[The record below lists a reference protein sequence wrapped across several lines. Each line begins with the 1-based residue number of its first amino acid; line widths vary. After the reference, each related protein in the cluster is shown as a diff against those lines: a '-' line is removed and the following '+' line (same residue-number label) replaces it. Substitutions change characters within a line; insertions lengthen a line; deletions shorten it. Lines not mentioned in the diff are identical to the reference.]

1 MLTII
6 YDEKVLFGKT
16 AHSRKAGRYI
26 TLKHIYKHIKKY
38 LPLVA
43 LSIVFLAMQAVC
55 NLMMPNLMSDI
66 VNVGIQDF
74 AMQIATADN
83 AAAELLKNQ
92 QMHYI
97 LTVGLKMLV
106 VALLTVA
113 VDLGIH
119 LVNSFSGT
127 GMSRDLR
134 RAVFSKIESFSSQEY
149 SEFSTA
155 SLITRTTNDVQQI
168 QMLFTMGLRMI
179 FYAPIMGVGAVFMAV
194 EKAPSMAWIN
204 VLTVVAVTV
213 LMTINFLLMSSK
225 FKVLQSIVD
234 RLNLTARESL
244 TGILVVRAFSK
255 QKHEE
260 EKFDDV
266 NREYAATNLFINRV
280 MSVIMPTLTLLQN
293 LIPVLIIVVCAD
305 KIAQSTMQ
313 VGDMMAFIQYSAT
326 IMQSFMMISMM
337 FVMLPRAK
345 VSITRIAE
353 VLSRKNAIVETENPV
368 NADFDRCTLEFDNVS
383 FKYPDGEEYA
393 LENVSFISNPGE
405 VTAIIGSTGC
415 GKSSL
420 IQLIPRLYEATEGEV
435 KINGINIKNFRLADL
450 RELIGYVPQK
460 SQLFSGTIKSNLF
473 VGDENATQQNIE
485 DATKIAQAYDF
496 IMEKDERFD
505 EPISQGGTNLS
516 GGQRQ
521 RMAIARALVK
531 NAPIYIFD
539 DSFSA
544 LDFKTDANLRKALRE
559 NLSEANIIIVGQRV
573 ASIMDADRILVMD
586 EGRIVGQGTHSQ
598 LLESCTEYREIAY
611 SQLSKEEM

>member
-1 MLTII
+1 M
-6 YDEKVLFGKT
+6 
-16 AHSRKAGRYI
+16 
-26 TLKHIYKHIKKY
+26 KHIYTHIKKY

-43 LSIVFLAMQAVC
+43 LSIVFLAMQAIC

-66 VNVGIQDF
+66 VNVGIQDY
-74 AMQIATADN
+74 AMQIASADSTQ
-83 AAAELLKNQ
+83 AELLKNQ
-92 QMHYI
+92 QMQYI
-97 LTVGLKMLV
+97 LTVGLRMLF
-106 VALLTVA
+106 VAILTVA

-179 FYAPIMGVGAVFMAV
+179 FYAPIMGIGAVFMAV

-204 VLTVVAVTV
+204 ILTVVAVTV

-255 QKHEE
+255 QQHEE
-260 EKFDDV
+260 EKFDSV
-266 NREYAATNLFINRV
+266 NREYADTNLFINRV

-337 FVMLPRAK
+337 FIMLPRAK
-345 VSITRIAE
+345 VSINRVAE
-353 VLSRKNAIVETENPV
+353 VLSRENSIVETENPV
-368 NADFDRCTLEFDNVS
+368 EAGFDKCTVEFDNVS
-383 FKYPDGEEYA
+383 FRYPDGDEYA
-393 LENVSFISNPGE
+393 LENVSFKSNPGE
-405 VTAIIGSTGC
+405 ITAIIGSTGC

-420 IQLIPRLYEATEGEV
+420 IQLIPRLYEVTDGSV
-435 KINGINIKNFRLADL
+435 KINGTDVRDFRLTDL
-450 RELIGYVPQK
+450 RDLIGYVPQK
-460 SQLFSGTIKSNLF
+460 SQLFSGTIRSNLF
-473 VGDENATQQNIE
+473 VGRE
-485 DATKIAQAYDF
+485 DATQKDIEEAAKIAQAYDF
-496 IMEKDERFD
+496 IMEKDEQFS
-505 EPISQGGTNLS
+505 EPVSQGGTNLS

-531 NAPIYIFD
+531 NAPICIFD

-586 EGRIVGQGTHSQ
+586 EGRVVGQGTHAE
-598 LLESCTEYREIAY
+598 LLESCTAYQEIAY

>member
-1 MLTII
+1 M
-6 YDEKVLFGKT
+6 
-16 AHSRKAGRYI
+16 
-26 TLKHIYKHIKKY
+26 KHIYRHIKKY
-38 LPLVA
+38 LPYVA
-43 LSIVFLAMQAVC
+43 LSIVFLAMQAIC

-66 VNVGIQDF
+66 VNVGIQDY
-74 AMQIATADN
+74 AMQIASADGVQ
-83 AAAELLKNQ
+83 AEALKDQ
-92 QMHYI
+92 QMKYI
-97 LTVGLKMLV
+97 LTVGVKMLL

-127 GMSRDLR
+127 GISRDLR

-149 SEFSTA
+149 SDFSTA
-155 SLITRTTNDVQQI
+155 SLITRTTNDVQQV

-179 FYAPIMGVGAVFMAV
+179 FYAPIMGIGAVLMAV

-204 VLTVVAVTV
+204 VLTVVCVTV
-213 LMTINFLLMSSK
+213 LMTINFLFMSSK

-255 QKHEE
+255 QKYEE
-260 EKFDDV
+260 DKFDSV
-266 NREYAATNLFINRV
+266 NREYADTNLFINRV

-326 IMQSFMMISMM
+326 IMASFMMISMI
-337 FVMLPRAK
+337 FIMLPRAK
-345 VSITRIAE
+345 VSITRISE
-353 VLSRKNAIVETENPV
+353 VLSKENTIVETENPV
-368 NADFDRCTLEFDNVS
+368 EANFEECTVEFDDVS
-383 FKYPDGEEYA
+383 FRYPDGDEYA
-393 LENVSFISNPGE
+393 VENVSFVSRPGE

-420 IQLIPRLYEATEGEV
+420 IQLIPRLYEVTDGAV
-435 KINGINIKNFRLADL
+435 KINGVNIRDFRLTDL
-450 RELIGYVPQK
+450 RELIAYVPQK
-460 SQLFSGTIKSNLF
+460 SQLFSGTIRSNLEA
-473 VGDENATQQNIE
+473 GREGATQQDIE
-485 DATKIAQAYDF
+485 KAAKIAQAYDF
-496 IMEKDERFD
+496 IMEKDDKFD
-505 EPISQGGTNLS
+505 DPVSQGGTNLS

-521 RMAIARALVK
+521 RIAIARALVK
-531 NAPIYIFD
+531 NAPVCIFD

-559 NLSEANIIIVGQRV
+559 NLSAANIIIVGQRV

-586 EGRIVGQGTHSQ
+586 EGKVVGQGTHKE
-598 LLESCTEYREIAY
+598 LIETCKEYQEIAY

>member
-1 MLTII
+1 M
-6 YDEKVLFGKT
+6 
-16 AHSRKAGRYI
+16 
-26 TLKHIYKHIKKY
+26 
-38 LPLVA
+38 A
-43 LSIVFLAMQAVC
+43 LSIVFLAMQAIC

-66 VNVGIQDF
+66 VNVGIQDY
-74 AMQIATADN
+74 AMQIASADGVQ
-83 AAAELLKNQ
+83 AEALKDQ
-92 QMHYI
+92 QMKYI
-97 LTVGLKMLV
+97 LTVGVKMLL

-127 GMSRDLR
+127 GISRDLR

-149 SEFSTA
+149 SDFSTA
-155 SLITRTTNDVQQI
+155 SLITRTTNDVQQV

-179 FYAPIMGVGAVFMAV
+179 FYAPIMGIGAVLMAV

-204 VLTVVAVTV
+204 VLTVVCVTV
-213 LMTINFLLMSSK
+213 LMTINFLFMSSK

-255 QKHEE
+255 QKYEE
-260 EKFDDV
+260 DKFDNV
-266 NREYAATNLFINRV
+266 NREYADTNLFINRV

-326 IMQSFMMISMM
+326 IMASFMMISMI
-337 FVMLPRAK
+337 FIMLPRAK
-345 VSITRIAE
+345 VSITRISE
-353 VLSRKNAIVETENPV
+353 VLSKENTIVETENPV
-368 NADFDRCTLEFDNVS
+368 NADFEKCTVEFDDVS
-383 FKYPDGEEYA
+383 FRYPDGDEYA
-393 LENVSFISNPGE
+393 VENVSFVSRPGE

-420 IQLIPRLYEATEGEV
+420 IQLIPRLYEVTDGAV
-435 KINGINIKNFRLADL
+435 KINGVNIRDFRLTDL
-450 RELIGYVPQK
+450 RELIAYVPQK
-460 SQLFSGTIKSNLF
+460 SQLFSGTIRSNLEA
-473 VGDENATQQNIE
+473 GREGATQQDIE
-485 DATKIAQAYDF
+485 KAAKIAQAYDF
-496 IMEKDERFD
+496 IMDKDDKFD
-505 EPISQGGTNLS
+505 DPVSQGGTNLS

-521 RMAIARALVK
+521 RIAIARALVK
-531 NAPIYIFD
+531 NAPICIFD

-559 NLSEANIIIVGQRV
+559 NLSAANIIIVGQRV

-586 EGRIVGQGTHSQ
+586 EGKVVGQGTHKE
-598 LLESCTEYREIAY
+598 LIETCKEYQEIAY

>member
-1 MLTII
+1 M
-6 YDEKVLFGKT
+6 
-16 AHSRKAGRYI
+16 
-26 TLKHIYKHIKKY
+26 
-38 LPLVA
+38 A
-43 LSIVFLAMQAVC
+43 LSIVFLAMQAIC

-66 VNVGIQDF
+66 VNVGIQDY
-74 AMQIATADN
+74 AMQIASADGVQ
-83 AAAELLKNQ
+83 AEALKDQ
-92 QMHYI
+92 QMKYI
-97 LTVGLKMLV
+97 LTVGVKMLL

-127 GMSRDLR
+127 GISRDLR

-149 SEFSTA
+149 SDFSTA
-155 SLITRTTNDVQQI
+155 SLITRTTNDVQQV

-179 FYAPIMGVGAVFMAV
+179 FYAPIMGIGAVLMAV

-204 VLTVVAVTV
+204 VLTVVCVTV
-213 LMTINFLLMSSK
+213 LMTINFLFMSSK
-225 FKVLQSIVD
+225 FKVLQGIVD

-255 QKHEE
+255 QKYEE
-260 EKFDDV
+260 DKFDSV
-266 NREYAATNLFINRV
+266 NREYADTNLFINRV

-326 IMQSFMMISMM
+326 IMASFMMISMI
-337 FVMLPRAK
+337 FIMLPRAK
-345 VSITRIAE
+345 VSITRISE
-353 VLSRKNAIVETENPV
+353 VLSKENTIVETENPV
-368 NADFDRCTLEFDNVS
+368 EANFEECTVEFDDVS
-383 FKYPDGEEYA
+383 FRYPDGDEYA
-393 LENVSFISNPGE
+393 VENVSFVSRPGE

-420 IQLIPRLYEATEGEV
+420 IQLIPRLYEVTDGAV
-435 KINGINIKNFRLADL
+435 KINGVNIRDFRLTDL
-450 RELIGYVPQK
+450 RELIAYVPQK
-460 SQLFSGTIKSNLF
+460 SQLFSGTIRSNLEA
-473 VGDENATQQNIE
+473 GREGATQQDIE
-485 DATKIAQAYDF
+485 KAAKIAQAYDF
-496 IMEKDERFD
+496 IMEKDDKFD
-505 EPISQGGTNLS
+505 DPVSQGGTNLS

-521 RMAIARALVK
+521 RIAIARALVK
-531 NAPIYIFD
+531 NAPVCIFD

-559 NLSEANIIIVGQRV
+559 NLSDANIIIVGQRV

-586 EGRIVGQGTHSQ
+586 EGKVVGQGTHKE
-598 LLESCTEYREIAY
+598 LIETCKEYQEIAY

>member
-1 MLTII
+1 MRSILII
-6 YDEKVLFGKT
+6 WCCKKR
-16 AHSRKAGRYI
+16 HRRKAGRYN
-26 TLKHIYKHIKKY
+26 TVKHIYTHIKKY

-43 LSIVFLAMQAVC
+43 LSIVFLAMQAIC

-66 VNVGIQDF
+66 VNTGIQDY
-74 AMQIATADN
+74 AMQIANADG
-83 AAAELLKNQ
+83 AAAEALKSQ
-92 QMHYI
+92 QMQYI
-97 LTVGLKMLV
+97 LTVGFRMLL
-106 VALLTVA
+106 VAVATVA

-134 RAVFSKIESFSSQEY
+134 RAVFSKVESFSSHEF

-179 FYAPIMGVGAVFMAV
+179 FYAPIMGVGAVFMAI

-225 FKVLQSIVD
+225 FKVLQTIVD

-255 QKHEE
+255 QQHEE
-260 EKFDDV
+260 EKFDSV
-266 NREYAATNLFINRV
+266 NREYADTNLFINRV

-337 FVMLPRAK
+337 FIMIPRAR
-345 VSITRIAE
+345 VSIARISE
-353 VLSRKNAIVETENPV
+353 VLSKENSIVETEKPV
-368 NADFDRCTLEFDNVS
+368 EAKFEKCTLEFDNVS
-383 FKYPDGEEYA
+383 FKYPDGDEYA
-393 LENVSFISNPGE
+393 LENVSFTSNPGE

-420 IQLIPRLYEATEGEV
+420 IQLIPRLYEATDGAV
-435 KINGINIKNFRLADL
+435 KINGIDVRNFRLTDL
-450 RELIGYVPQK
+450 RELISYVPQK

-473 VGDENATQQNIE
+473 VGDENATQQDIE
-485 DATKIAQAYDF
+485 NAAKIAQAYDF
-496 IMEKDERFD
+496 IMEKEEQFD
-505 EPISQGGTNLS
+505 DPISQGGTNLS

-531 NAPIYIFD
+531 NAPICIFD

-573 ASIMDADRILVMD
+573 ASIMEADRILVMD
-586 EGRIVGQGTHSQ
+586 DGRVVGQGTHQ
-598 LLESCTEYREIAY
+598 ELLESCTAYQEIAY

>member
-1 MLTII
+1 M
-6 YDEKVLFGKT
+6 
-16 AHSRKAGRYI
+16 
-26 TLKHIYKHIKKY
+26 KHIYRHIKKY
-38 LPLVA
+38 LPYVA
-43 LSIVFLAMQAVC
+43 LSIVFLAMQAIC

-66 VNVGIQDF
+66 VNVGIQDY
-74 AMQIATADN
+74 AMQIASADGVQ
-83 AAAELLKNQ
+83 AEALKDQ
-92 QMHYI
+92 QMKYI
-97 LTVGLKMLV
+97 LTVGVKMLL

-127 GMSRDLR
+127 GISRDLR

-155 SLITRTTNDVQQI
+155 SLIKRTTNDVQQV

-179 FYAPIMGVGAVFMAV
+179 FYAPIMGVGAVLMAV

-204 VLTVVAVTV
+204 VLTVVCVTV
-213 LMTINFLLMSSK
+213 LMTINFLFMSSK

-255 QKHEE
+255 QKYEE
-260 EKFDDV
+260 DKFDSV
-266 NREYAATNLFINRV
+266 NREYADTNLFINRV

-326 IMQSFMMISMM
+326 IMASFMMISMI
-337 FVMLPRAK
+337 FIMLPRAK
-345 VSITRIAE
+345 VSITRISE
-353 VLSRKNAIVETENPV
+353 VLSKENTIVETENPV
-368 NADFDRCTLEFDNVS
+368 EANFEECTVEFDDVS
-383 FKYPDGEEYA
+383 FRYPDGDEYA
-393 LENVSFISNPGE
+393 VENVSFVSRPGE

-420 IQLIPRLYEATEGEV
+420 IQLIPRLYEVTDGAV
-435 KINGINIKNFRLADL
+435 KINGVNIRDFRLTDL
-450 RELIGYVPQK
+450 RELIAYVPQK
-460 SQLFSGTIKSNLF
+460 SQLFSGTIRSNLEA
-473 VGDENATQQNIE
+473 GREGATQQDIE
-485 DATKIAQAYDF
+485 KAAKIAQAYDF
-496 IMEKDERFD
+496 IMEKDDKFD
-505 EPISQGGTNLS
+505 DPVSQGGTNLS

-521 RMAIARALVK
+521 RIAIARALVK
-531 NAPIYIFD
+531 NAPVCIFD

-559 NLSEANIIIVGQRV
+559 NLSDANIIIVGQRV

-586 EGRIVGQGTHSQ
+586 EGKVVGQGTHKE
-598 LLESCTEYREIAY
+598 LIETCKEYQEIAY

>member
-1 MLTII
+1 M
-6 YDEKVLFGKT
+6 
-16 AHSRKAGRYI
+16 
-26 TLKHIYKHIKKY
+26 KHIYTHIKKY

-43 LSIVFLAMQAVC
+43 LSIVFLAMQAIC

-66 VNVGIQDF
+66 VNTGIQDY
-74 AMQIATADN
+74 AMQIANADG
-83 AAAELLKNQ
+83 AAAEALKSQ
-92 QMHYI
+92 QMQYI
-97 LTVGLKMLV
+97 FTVGFKMLL
-106 VALLTVA
+106 VAVATVA

-134 RAVFSKIESFSSQEY
+134 RAVFSKVESFSSQEF

-155 SLITRTTNDVQQI
+155 SLITRTTNDVQQV

-179 FYAPIMGVGAVFMAV
+179 FYAPIMGVGAVFMAI

-225 FKVLQSIVD
+225 FKVLQTIVD

-255 QKHEE
+255 QQHEE
-260 EKFDDV
+260 EKFDSV
-266 NREYAATNLFINRV
+266 NREYADTNLFINRV

-337 FVMLPRAK
+337 FIMIPRAR
-345 VSITRIAE
+345 VSIARISE
-353 VLSRKNAIVETENPV
+353 VLSKENSIVETEKPV
-368 NADFDRCTLEFDNVS
+368 EAKFEKCTLEFDNVS
-383 FKYPDGEEYA
+383 FKYPDGDEYA

-420 IQLIPRLYEATEGEV
+420 IQLIPRLYEATEGAV
-435 KINGINIKNFRLADL
+435 KINGIDVRNFRLTDL
-450 RELIGYVPQK
+450 RELISYVPQK

-473 VGDENATQQNIE
+473 VGDENATQQDIE
-485 DATKIAQAYDF
+485 NAAKIAQAYDF
-496 IMEKDERFD
+496 IMDKEEQFD
-505 EPISQGGTNLS
+505 DPISQGGTNLS

-531 NAPIYIFD
+531 NAPICIFD

-586 EGRIVGQGTHSQ
+586 DGRVVSQGTHAE
-598 LLESCTEYREIAY
+598 LLESCTAYQEIAY

>member
-1 MLTII
+1 M
-6 YDEKVLFGKT
+6 
-16 AHSRKAGRYI
+16 
-26 TLKHIYKHIKKY
+26 
-38 LPLVA
+38 A
-43 LSIVFLAMQAVC
+43 LSIVFLAMQAIC

-66 VNVGIQDF
+66 VNVGIQDY
-74 AMQIATADN
+74 AMQIASADGVQ
-83 AAAELLKNQ
+83 AEALKDQ
-92 QMHYI
+92 QMKYI
-97 LTVGLKMLV
+97 LTVGVKMLL

-127 GMSRDLR
+127 GISRDLR

-149 SEFSTA
+149 SDFSTA
-155 SLITRTTNDVQQI
+155 SLITRTTNDVQQV

-179 FYAPIMGVGAVFMAV
+179 FYAPIMGIGAVLMAV

-204 VLTVVAVTV
+204 VLTVVCVTV
-213 LMTINFLLMSSK
+213 LMTINFLFMSSK
-225 FKVLQSIVD
+225 FKVLQEIVD

-255 QKHEE
+255 QKYEE
-260 EKFDDV
+260 DKFDSV
-266 NREYAATNLFINRV
+266 NREYADTNLFINRV

-326 IMQSFMMISMM
+326 IMASFMMISMI
-337 FVMLPRAK
+337 FIMLPRAK
-345 VSITRIAE
+345 VSITRISE
-353 VLSRKNAIVETENPV
+353 VLSKENTIVETENPV
-368 NADFDRCTLEFDNVS
+368 EANFEECTVEFDDVS
-383 FKYPDGEEYA
+383 FRYPDGDEYA
-393 LENVSFISNPGE
+393 VENVSFVSRPGE

-420 IQLIPRLYEATEGEV
+420 IQLIPRLYEVTDGAV
-435 KINGINIKNFRLADL
+435 KINGVNIRDFRLTDL
-450 RELIGYVPQK
+450 RELIAYVPQK
-460 SQLFSGTIKSNLF
+460 SQLFSGTIRSNLEA
-473 VGDENATQQNIE
+473 GREGATQQDIE
-485 DATKIAQAYDF
+485 KAAKIAQAYDF
-496 IMEKDERFD
+496 IMEKDDKFD
-505 EPISQGGTNLS
+505 DPVSQGGTNLS

-521 RMAIARALVK
+521 RIAIARALVK
-531 NAPIYIFD
+531 NAPVCIFD

-559 NLSEANIIIVGQRV
+559 NLSDANIIIVGQRV

-586 EGRIVGQGTHSQ
+586 EGKVVGQGTHKE
-598 LLESCTEYREIAY
+598 LIETCKEYQEIAY

>member
-1 MLTII
+1 M
-6 YDEKVLFGKT
+6 
-16 AHSRKAGRYI
+16 
-26 TLKHIYKHIKKY
+26 KHIYRHIKKY
-38 LPLVA
+38 LPYVA
-43 LSIVFLAMQAVC
+43 LSIVFLAMQAIC

-66 VNVGIQDF
+66 VNVGIQDY
-74 AMQIATADN
+74 AMQIASADGVQ
-83 AAAELLKNQ
+83 AEALKDQ
-92 QMHYI
+92 QMKYI
-97 LTVGLKMLV
+97 LTVGVKMLL

-127 GMSRDLR
+127 GISRDLR

-149 SEFSTA
+149 SDFSTA
-155 SLITRTTNDVQQI
+155 SLITRTTNDVQQV

-179 FYAPIMGVGAVFMAV
+179 FYAPIMGIGAVLMAV

-204 VLTVVAVTV
+204 VLTVVCVTV
-213 LMTINFLLMSSK
+213 LMTINFLFMSSK
-225 FKVLQSIVD
+225 FKVLQGIVD

-255 QKHEE
+255 QKYEE
-260 EKFDDV
+260 DKFDSV
-266 NREYAATNLFINRV
+266 NREYADTNLFINRV

-326 IMQSFMMISMM
+326 IMASFMMISMI
-337 FVMLPRAK
+337 FIMLPRAK
-345 VSITRIAE
+345 VSITRISE
-353 VLSRKNAIVETENPV
+353 VLSKENTIVETENPV
-368 NADFDRCTLEFDNVS
+368 EANFEECTVEFDDVS
-383 FKYPDGEEYA
+383 FRYPDGDEYA
-393 LENVSFISNPGE
+393 VENVSFVSRPGE

-420 IQLIPRLYEATEGEV
+420 IQLIPRLYEVTDGAV
-435 KINGINIKNFRLADL
+435 KINGVNIRDFRLTDL
-450 RELIGYVPQK
+450 RELIAYVPQK
-460 SQLFSGTIKSNLF
+460 SQLFSGTIRSNLEA
-473 VGDENATQQNIE
+473 GREGATQQDIE
-485 DATKIAQAYDF
+485 KAAKIAQAYDF
-496 IMEKDERFD
+496 IMEKDDKFD
-505 EPISQGGTNLS
+505 DPVSQGGTNLS

-521 RMAIARALVK
+521 RIAIARALVK
-531 NAPIYIFD
+531 NAPVCIFD

-559 NLSEANIIIVGQRV
+559 NLSDANIIIVGQRV

-586 EGRIVGQGTHSQ
+586 EGKVVGQGTHKE
-598 LLESCTEYREIAY
+598 LIETCKEYQEIAY

>member
-1 MLTII
+1 M
-6 YDEKVLFGKT
+6 
-16 AHSRKAGRYI
+16 
-26 TLKHIYKHIKKY
+26 KHIYRHIKKY
-38 LPLVA
+38 LPYVA
-43 LSIVFLAMQAVC
+43 LSVVFLAMQAIC

-66 VNVGIQDF
+66 VNVGIQDY
-74 AMQIATADN
+74 AMQIASADGVQ
-83 AAAELLKNQ
+83 AEALKDQ
-92 QMHYI
+92 QMKYI
-97 LTVGLKMLV
+97 LTVGVKMLL

-127 GMSRDLR
+127 GISRDLR

-149 SEFSTA
+149 SDFSTA
-155 SLITRTTNDVQQI
+155 SLITRTTNDVQQV

-179 FYAPIMGVGAVFMAV
+179 FYAPIMGIGAVLMAV

-204 VLTVVAVTV
+204 VLTVVCVTV
-213 LMTINFLLMSSK
+213 LMTINFLFMSSK
-225 FKVLQSIVD
+225 FKVLQGIVD

-255 QKHEE
+255 QKYEE
-260 EKFDDV
+260 DKFDSV
-266 NREYAATNLFINRV
+266 NREYADTNLFINRV
-280 MSVIMPTLTLLQN
+280 MSVIMPTLALLQN

-326 IMQSFMMISMM
+326 IMASFMMISMI
-337 FVMLPRAK
+337 FIMLPRAK
-345 VSITRIAE
+345 VSITRISE
-353 VLSRKNAIVETENPV
+353 VLSKENTIVETENPAEA
-368 NADFDRCTLEFDNVS
+368 NFEECTVEFDDVS
-383 FKYPDGEEYA
+383 FKYPDGDEYA
-393 LENVSFISNPGE
+393 VENVSFVSRPGE

-420 IQLIPRLYEATEGEV
+420 IQLIPRLYEVTDGAV
-435 KINGINIKNFRLADL
+435 KINGVNIRDFRLTDL
-450 RELIGYVPQK
+450 RELIAYVPQK
-460 SQLFSGTIKSNLF
+460 SQLFSGTIKSNLEA
-473 VGDENATQQNIE
+473 GREDATQQDIE
-485 DATKIAQAYDF
+485 KAAKIAQAYDF
-496 IMEKDERFD
+496 IMEKDDKFD
-505 EPISQGGTNLS
+505 DPVSQGGTNLS

-521 RMAIARALVK
+521 RIAIARALVK
-531 NAPIYIFD
+531 NAPICIFD

-559 NLSEANIIIVGQRV
+559 NLSAANIIIVGQRV

-586 EGRIVGQGTHSQ
+586 EGKVVGQGTHKE
-598 LLESCTEYREIAY
+598 LIETCKEYQEIAY

>member
-1 MLTII
+1 MK
-6 YDEKVLFGKT
+6 Y
-16 AHSRKAGRYI
+16 
-26 TLKHIYKHIKKY
+26 IYKHIKKY
-38 LPLVA
+38 LPYVA
-43 LSIVFLAMQAVC
+43 LSIVFLAMQAIC

-66 VNVGIQDF
+66 VNVGIQDY
-74 AMQIATADN
+74 AMQIASADGVQ
-83 AAAELLKNQ
+83 AEVLKDQ
-92 QMHYI
+92 QMKYI
-97 LTVGLKMLV
+97 LTVGVKMLL

-127 GMSRDLR
+127 GISRDLR

-155 SLITRTTNDVQQI
+155 SLITRTTNDVQQV

-179 FYAPIMGVGAVFMAV
+179 FYAPIMGIGAVFMAV

-204 VLTVVAVTV
+204 VLTVVCVTV
-213 LMTINFLLMSSK
+213 LMTINFLFMSSK

-255 QKHEE
+255 QKYEE
-260 EKFDDV
+260 DKFDSV
-266 NREYAATNLFINRV
+266 NREYADTNLFINRV
-280 MSVIMPTLTLLQN
+280 MSLIMPTLTLLQN

-326 IMQSFMMISMM
+326 IMSSFMMISMI
-337 FVMLPRAK
+337 FIMLPRAK
-345 VSITRIAE
+345 VSITRISE
-353 VLSRKNAIVETENPV
+353 VLSKENTIVETDNPV
-368 NADFDRCTLEFDNVS
+368 NADFERCTVEFDNVS
-383 FKYPDGEEYA
+383 FKYPDGDEYA
-393 LENVSFISNPGE
+393 VENVSFVSNPGE

-420 IQLIPRLYEATEGEV
+420 IQLIPRLYEVTDGAV
-435 KINGINIKNFRLADL
+435 KINGTDIRNFGLTALRDL
-450 RELIGYVPQK
+450 ISYVPQK
-460 SQLFSGTIKSNLF
+460 SQLFSGTIKSNLEA
-473 VGDENATQQNIE
+473 GREGATQQDIE
-485 DATKIAQAYDF
+485 KAAKIAQAYDF
-496 IMEKDERFD
+496 IMDKDDKFD
-505 EPISQGGTNLS
+505 DPVSQGGTNLS

-521 RMAIARALVK
+521 RIAIARALVK
-531 NAPIYIFD
+531 NAPICIFD

-559 NLSEANIIIVGQRV
+559 NLSAANIIIVGQRV

-586 EGRIVGQGTHSQ
+586 EGKVVGQGTHKE
-598 LLESCTEYREIAY
+598 LIETCKEYQEIAY

>member
-1 MLTII
+1 
-6 YDEKVLFGKT
+6 
-16 AHSRKAGRYI
+16 
-26 TLKHIYKHIKKY
+26 
-38 LPLVA
+38 
-43 LSIVFLAMQAVC
+43 MQAIC

-66 VNVGIQDF
+66 VNIGIQDY
-74 AMQIATADN
+74 AMQIASSDSVQ
-83 AAAELLKNQ
+83 AEILKDQ
-92 QMHYI
+92 QMKYI
-97 LTVGLKMLV
+97 LTVGVKMLL

-127 GMSRDLR
+127 GISRDLR

-149 SEFSTA
+149 SDFSTA
-155 SLITRTTNDVQQI
+155 SLITRTTNDVQQV

-179 FYAPIMGVGAVFMAV
+179 FYAPIMGVGAVLMAV

-204 VLTVVAVTV
+204 VLTVVCVTV
-213 LMTINFLLMSSK
+213 LMTINFLFMSSK
-225 FKVLQSIVD
+225 FKVLQGIVD

-255 QKHEE
+255 QKYEE
-260 EKFDDV
+260 DKFDSV
-266 NREYAATNLFINRV
+266 NREYADTNLFINRV
-280 MSVIMPTLTLLQN
+280 MSVIMPTLVLLQN

-326 IMQSFMMISMM
+326 IMSSFMMISMI
-337 FVMLPRAK
+337 FIMLPRAK
-345 VSITRIAE
+345 VSITRISE
-353 VLSRKNAIVETENPV
+353 VLSKENTIVETENPAEANFEECIV
-368 NADFDRCTLEFDNVS
+368 EFDDVS
-383 FKYPDGEEYA
+383 FRYPDGDEYA
-393 LENVSFISNPGE
+393 VENVSFVSRPGE

-420 IQLIPRLYEATEGEV
+420 IQLIPRLYEVTDGAV
-435 KINGINIKNFRLADL
+435 KINGVNIRDFRLTDL
-450 RELIGYVPQK
+450 RDLIAYVPQK
-460 SQLFSGTIKSNLF
+460 SQLFSGTIKSNLEA
-473 VGDENATQQNIE
+473 GREDATQQDIE
-485 DATKIAQAYDF
+485 KAAKIAQAYDF
-496 IMEKDERFD
+496 IMEKDDKFD
-505 EPISQGGTNLS
+505 DPVSQGGTNLS

-521 RMAIARALVK
+521 RIAIARALVK
-531 NAPIYIFD
+531 NAPICIFD

-559 NLSEANIIIVGQRV
+559 NLSAANIIIVGQRV

-586 EGRIVGQGTHSQ
+586 EGKVVGQGTHKE
-598 LLESCTEYREIAY
+598 LIETCKEYQEIAY

>member
-1 MLTII
+1 MRSILII
-6 YDEKVLFGKT
+6 WCCKKR
-16 AHSRKAGRYI
+16 HRRKAGRYN
-26 TLKHIYKHIKKY
+26 TVKHIYTHIKKY

-43 LSIVFLAMQAVC
+43 LSIVFLAMQAIC

-66 VNVGIQDF
+66 VNTGIQDY
-74 AMQIATADN
+74 AMQIANADG
-83 AAAELLKNQ
+83 AAAEALKSQ
-92 QMHYI
+92 QMQYI
-97 LTVGLKMLV
+97 FTVGFKMLL
-106 VALLTVA
+106 VAVATVA

-134 RAVFSKIESFSSQEY
+134 RAVFSKVESFSSQEF

-155 SLITRTTNDVQQI
+155 SLITRTTNDVQQV

-179 FYAPIMGVGAVFMAV
+179 FYAPIMGVGAVFMAI

-225 FKVLQSIVD
+225 FKVLQTIVD

-255 QKHEE
+255 QQHEE
-260 EKFDDV
+260 EKFDSV
-266 NREYAATNLFINRV
+266 NREYADTNLFINRV

-337 FVMLPRAK
+337 FIMIPRAR
-345 VSITRIAE
+345 VSIARISE
-353 VLSRKNAIVETENPV
+353 VLSRENSIVETENPV
-368 NADFDRCTLEFDNVS
+368 EAKFEKCTLEFDNVS
-383 FKYPDGEEYA
+383 FKYPDGDEYA

-420 IQLIPRLYEATEGEV
+420 IQLIPRLYEATEGAV
-435 KINGINIKNFRLADL
+435 KINGIDVRNFRLTDL
-450 RELIGYVPQK
+450 RELISYVPQK

-473 VGDENATQQNIE
+473 VGDENATQQDIE
-485 DATKIAQAYDF
+485 NAAKIAQAYDF
-496 IMEKDERFD
+496 IMDKEEQFD
-505 EPISQGGTNLS
+505 DPISQGGTNLS

-531 NAPIYIFD
+531 NAPICIFD

-586 EGRIVGQGTHSQ
+586 DGRVVSQGTHAE
-598 LLESCTEYREIAY
+598 LLESCTAYQEIAY

>member
-1 MLTII
+1 M
-6 YDEKVLFGKT
+6 
-16 AHSRKAGRYI
+16 
-26 TLKHIYKHIKKY
+26 KHIYRHIKKY
-38 LPLVA
+38 LPYVA
-43 LSIVFLAMQAVC
+43 LSVVFLAMQAIC

-66 VNVGIQDF
+66 VNIGIQDY
-74 AMQIATADN
+74 AMQIASSDSVQ
-83 AAAELLKNQ
+83 AEILKDQ
-92 QMHYI
+92 QMKYI
-97 LTVGLKMLV
+97 LTVGVKMLL

-127 GMSRDLR
+127 GISRDLR

-149 SEFSTA
+149 SDFSTA
-155 SLITRTTNDVQQI
+155 SLITRTTNDVQQV

-179 FYAPIMGVGAVFMAV
+179 FYAPIMGVGAVLMAV

-204 VLTVVAVTV
+204 VLTVVCVTV
-213 LMTINFLLMSSK
+213 LMTINFLFMSSK
-225 FKVLQSIVD
+225 FKVLQGIVD

-255 QKHEE
+255 QKYEE
-260 EKFDDV
+260 DKFDSV
-266 NREYAATNLFINRV
+266 NREYADTNLFINRV
-280 MSVIMPTLTLLQN
+280 MSVIMPTLALLQN

-326 IMQSFMMISMM
+326 IMSSFMMISMI
-337 FVMLPRAK
+337 FIMLPRAK
-345 VSITRIAE
+345 VSITRISE
-353 VLSRKNAIVETENPV
+353 VLSKENTIVETENPAEA
-368 NADFDRCTLEFDNVS
+368 NFEECTVEFDDVS
-383 FKYPDGEEYA
+383 FKYPDGDEYA
-393 LENVSFISNPGE
+393 VENVSFVSRPGE

-420 IQLIPRLYEATEGEV
+420 IQLIPRLYEVTDGAV
-435 KINGINIKNFRLADL
+435 KINGVNIRDFRLTDL
-450 RELIGYVPQK
+450 RDLIAYVPQK
-460 SQLFSGTIKSNLF
+460 SQLFSGTIKSNLEA
-473 VGDENATQQNIE
+473 GREDATQQDIE
-485 DATKIAQAYDF
+485 KAAKIAQAYDF
-496 IMEKDERFD
+496 IMEKDDKFD
-505 EPISQGGTNLS
+505 DPVSQGGTNLS

-521 RMAIARALVK
+521 RIAIARALVK
-531 NAPIYIFD
+531 NAPICIFD

-559 NLSEANIIIVGQRV
+559 NLSAANIIIVGQRV

-586 EGRIVGQGTHSQ
+586 EGKVVGQGTHKE
-598 LLESCTEYREIAY
+598 LIETCKEYQEIAY

>member
-1 MLTII
+1 
-6 YDEKVLFGKT
+6 
-16 AHSRKAGRYI
+16 
-26 TLKHIYKHIKKY
+26 
-38 LPLVA
+38 
-43 LSIVFLAMQAVC
+43 MQAIC

-66 VNVGIQDF
+66 VNVGIQDY
-74 AMQIATADN
+74 AMQIASADGVQ
-83 AAAELLKNQ
+83 AEALKDQ
-92 QMHYI
+92 QMKYI
-97 LTVGLKMLV
+97 LTVGVKMLL

-127 GMSRDLR
+127 GISRDLR

-149 SEFSTA
+149 SDFSTA
-155 SLITRTTNDVQQI
+155 SLITRTTNDVQQV

-179 FYAPIMGVGAVFMAV
+179 FYAPIMGVGAVLMAV
-194 EKAPSMAWIN
+194 EIAPSMAWII
-204 VLTVVAVTV
+204 VLTVVCVTV
-213 LMTINFLLMSSK
+213 LMTINFLFMSSI

-234 RLNLTARESL
+234 RLNLTARERL

-255 QKHEE
+255 QKYEE
-260 EKFDDV
+260 DKFDSV
-266 NREYAATNLFINRV
+266 NREYADTNLFINRV

-326 IMQSFMMISMM
+326 IMASFMMISMI
-337 FVMLPRAK
+337 FIMLPRAK
-345 VSITRIAE
+345 VSITRISE
-353 VLSRKNAIVETENPV
+353 VLSKENTIVETENPV
-368 NADFDRCTLEFDNVS
+368 EANFEECTVEFDDVS
-383 FKYPDGEEYA
+383 FRYPDGDEYA
-393 LENVSFISNPGE
+393 VENVSFVSRPGE

-420 IQLIPRLYEATEGEV
+420 IQLIPRLYEVTDGAV
-435 KINGINIKNFRLADL
+435 KINGVNIRDFRLTDL
-450 RELIGYVPQK
+450 RELIAYVPQK
-460 SQLFSGTIKSNLF
+460 SQLFSGTIRSNLEA
-473 VGDENATQQNIE
+473 GREGATQQDIE
-485 DATKIAQAYDF
+485 KAAKIAQAYDF
-496 IMEKDERFD
+496 IMEKDDKFD
-505 EPISQGGTNLS
+505 DPVSQGGTNLS

-521 RMAIARALVK
+521 RIAIARALVK
-531 NAPIYIFD
+531 NAPVCIFD

-559 NLSEANIIIVGQRV
+559 NLSDANIIIVGQRV

-586 EGRIVGQGTHSQ
+586 EGKVVGQGTHKE
-598 LLESCTEYREIAY
+598 LIETCKEYQEIAY

>member
-1 MLTII
+1 M
-6 YDEKVLFGKT
+6 
-16 AHSRKAGRYI
+16 
-26 TLKHIYKHIKKY
+26 KHIYRHIKKY
-38 LPLVA
+38 LPYVA
-43 LSIVFLAMQAVC
+43 LSIVFLAMQAIC

-66 VNVGIQDF
+66 VNVGIQDY
-74 AMQIATADN
+74 AMQIASADGVQ
-83 AAAELLKNQ
+83 AEALKDQ
-92 QMHYI
+92 QMKYI
-97 LTVGLKMLV
+97 LTVGVKMLL

-127 GMSRDLR
+127 GISRDLR

-149 SEFSTA
+149 SDFSTA
-155 SLITRTTNDVQQI
+155 SLITRTTNDVQQV

-179 FYAPIMGVGAVFMAV
+179 FYAPIMGVGAVLMAV

-204 VLTVVAVTV
+204 VLTVVCVTV
-213 LMTINFLLMSSK
+213 LMTINFLFMSSK

-255 QKHEE
+255 QKYEE
-260 EKFDDV
+260 DKFDSV
-266 NREYAATNLFINRV
+266 NREYADTNLFINRV

-326 IMQSFMMISMM
+326 IMASFMMISMI
-337 FVMLPRAK
+337 FIMLPRAK
-345 VSITRIAE
+345 VSITRISE
-353 VLSRKNAIVETENPV
+353 VLSKENTIVETENPV
-368 NADFDRCTLEFDNVS
+368 EANFEECTVEFDDVS
-383 FKYPDGEEYA
+383 FRYPDGDEYA
-393 LENVSFISNPGE
+393 VENVSFVSRPGE

-420 IQLIPRLYEATEGEV
+420 IQLIPRLYEVTDGAV
-435 KINGINIKNFRLADL
+435 KINGVNIRDFRLTDL
-450 RELIGYVPQK
+450 RDLIAYVPQK
-460 SQLFSGTIKSNLF
+460 SQLFSGTIKSNLEA
-473 VGDENATQQNIE
+473 GREDATQQDIE
-485 DATKIAQAYDF
+485 KAAKIAQAYDF
-496 IMEKDERFD
+496 IMEKDDKFD
-505 EPISQGGTNLS
+505 DPVSQGGTNLS

-521 RMAIARALVK
+521 RIAIARALVK
-531 NAPIYIFD
+531 NAPICIFD

-559 NLSEANIIIVGQRV
+559 NLSAANIIIVGQRV

-586 EGRIVGQGTHSQ
+586 EGKVVGQGTHKE
-598 LLESCTEYREIAY
+598 LIETCKEYQEIAY

>member
-1 MLTII
+1 M
-6 YDEKVLFGKT
+6 
-16 AHSRKAGRYI
+16 
-26 TLKHIYKHIKKY
+26 
-38 LPLVA
+38 A
-43 LSIVFLAMQAVC
+43 LSIVFLAMQAIC

-66 VNVGIQDF
+66 VNVGIQDY
-74 AMQIATADN
+74 AMQIASADGVQ
-83 AAAELLKNQ
+83 AEALKDQ
-92 QMHYI
+92 QMKYI
-97 LTVGLKMLV
+97 LTVGVKMLL

-127 GMSRDLR
+127 GISRDLR

-149 SEFSTA
+149 SDFSTA
-155 SLITRTTNDVQQI
+155 SLITRTTNDVQQV

-179 FYAPIMGVGAVFMAV
+179 FYAPIMGIGAVLMAV

-204 VLTVVAVTV
+204 VLTVVCVTV
-213 LMTINFLLMSSK
+213 LMTINFLFMSSK

-255 QKHEE
+255 QKYEE
-260 EKFDDV
+260 DKFDSV
-266 NREYAATNLFINRV
+266 NREYADTNLFINRV

-326 IMQSFMMISMM
+326 IMASFMMISMI
-337 FVMLPRAK
+337 FIMLPRAK
-345 VSITRIAE
+345 VSITRISE
-353 VLSRKNAIVETENPV
+353 VLSKENTIVETENPV
-368 NADFDRCTLEFDNVS
+368 EANFEECTVEFDDVS
-383 FKYPDGEEYA
+383 FRYPDGDEYA
-393 LENVSFISNPGE
+393 VENVSFVSRPGE

-420 IQLIPRLYEATEGEV
+420 IQLIPRLYEVTDGAV
-435 KINGINIKNFRLADL
+435 KINGVNIRDFRLTDL
-450 RELIGYVPQK
+450 RELIAYVPQK
-460 SQLFSGTIKSNLF
+460 SQLFSGTIRSNLEA
-473 VGDENATQQNIE
+473 GREGATQQDIE
-485 DATKIAQAYDF
+485 KAAKIAQAYDF
-496 IMEKDERFD
+496 IMEKDDKFD
-505 EPISQGGTNLS
+505 DPVSQGGTNLS

-521 RMAIARALVK
+521 RIAIARALVK
-531 NAPIYIFD
+531 NAPVCIFD

-559 NLSEANIIIVGQRV
+559 NLSDANIIIVGQRV

-586 EGRIVGQGTHSQ
+586 EGKVVGQGTHKE
-598 LLESCTEYREIAY
+598 LIETCKEYQEIAY

>member
-1 MLTII
+1 
-6 YDEKVLFGKT
+6 
-16 AHSRKAGRYI
+16 
-26 TLKHIYKHIKKY
+26 
-38 LPLVA
+38 
-43 LSIVFLAMQAVC
+43 
-55 NLMMPNLMSDI
+55 MMPNLMSDI
-66 VNVGIQDF
+66 VNTGIQDY
-74 AMQIATADN
+74 AMQIANADG
-83 AAAELLKNQ
+83 AAAEALKSQ
-92 QMHYI
+92 QMQYI
-97 LTVGLKMLV
+97 FTIGFKMLL
-106 VALLTVA
+106 VAVATVA

-134 RAVFSKIESFSSQEY
+134 RAVFSKVESFSSQEF

-155 SLITRTTNDVQQI
+155 SLITRTTNDVQQV

-179 FYAPIMGVGAVFMAV
+179 FYAPIMGVGAVFMAI

-225 FKVLQSIVD
+225 FKVLQTIVD

-255 QKHEE
+255 QQHEE
-260 EKFDDV
+260 EKFDSV
-266 NREYAATNLFINRV
+266 NREYADTNLFINRV

-337 FVMLPRAK
+337 FIMIPRAR
-345 VSITRIAE
+345 VSIARISE
-353 VLSRKNAIVETENPV
+353 VLSRENSIVETENPV
-368 NADFDRCTLEFDNVS
+368 EAKFEKCTLEFDNVS
-383 FKYPDGEEYA
+383 FKYPDGDEYA
-393 LENVSFISNPGE
+393 LENVSFTSNPGE

-420 IQLIPRLYEATEGEV
+420 IQLIPRLYEATEGAV
-435 KINGINIKNFRLADL
+435 KINGIDVRNFRLTDL
-450 RELIGYVPQK
+450 RELISYVPQK

-473 VGDENATQQNIE
+473 VGDENATQQDIE
-485 DATKIAQAYDF
+485 NAAKIAQAYDF
-496 IMEKDERFD
+496 IMDKEEQFD
-505 EPISQGGTNLS
+505 DPISQGGTNLS

-531 NAPIYIFD
+531 NAPICIFD

-586 EGRIVGQGTHSQ
+586 DGRVVSQGTHAE
-598 LLESCTEYREIAY
+598 LLESCTAYQEIAY

>member
-1 MLTII
+1 M
-6 YDEKVLFGKT
+6 
-16 AHSRKAGRYI
+16 
-26 TLKHIYKHIKKY
+26 KHIYKNIKKY
-38 LPLVA
+38 LPYVA
-43 LSIVFLAMQAVC
+43 LSIVFLAMQAIC

-66 VNVGIQDF
+66 VNVGIQDY
-74 AMQIATADN
+74 AMQIASADGVQ
-83 AAAELLKNQ
+83 AEVLKDQ
-92 QMHYI
+92 QMKYI
-97 LTVGLKMLV
+97 LTVGVKMLL

-113 VDLGIH
+113 MDLGIH

-127 GMSRDLR
+127 GISRDLR

-149 SEFSTA
+149 SDFSTA
-155 SLITRTTNDVQQI
+155 SLITRTTNDVQQV

-179 FYAPIMGVGAVFMAV
+179 FYAPIMGVGAVLMAV

-204 VLTVVAVTV
+204 VLTVVCVTV
-213 LMTINFLLMSSK
+213 LMTINFLFMSSK

-255 QKHEE
+255 QKYEE
-260 EKFDDV
+260 DKFDSV
-266 NREYAATNLFINRV
+266 NREYADTNLFINRV

-326 IMQSFMMISMM
+326 IMASFMMISMI
-337 FVMLPRAK
+337 FIMLPRAK
-345 VSITRIAE
+345 VSITRISE
-353 VLSRKNAIVETENPV
+353 VLSKENTIVETDNPEQ
-368 NADFDRCTLEFDNVS
+368 ADFERCTVEFDDVS
-383 FKYPDGEEYA
+383 FRYPDGDEYA
-393 LENVSFISNPGE
+393 VENVSFVSRPGE

-420 IQLIPRLYEATEGEV
+420 IQLIPRLYEVTDGAV
-435 KINGINIKNFRLADL
+435 KINGVNIRDFRLTDL
-450 RELIGYVPQK
+450 RELIAYVPQK
-460 SQLFSGTIKSNLF
+460 SQLFSGTIRSNLEA
-473 VGDENATQQNIE
+473 GREGATQQDIE
-485 DATKIAQAYDF
+485 KAAKIAQAYDF
-496 IMEKDERFD
+496 IMEKDDKFD
-505 EPISQGGTNLS
+505 DPVSQGGTNLS

-521 RMAIARALVK
+521 RIAIARALVK
-531 NAPIYIFD
+531 NAPICIFD

-559 NLSEANIIIVGQRV
+559 NLSDANIIIVGQRV

-586 EGRIVGQGTHSQ
+586 EGKVVGQGTHKE
-598 LLESCTEYREIAY
+598 LIETCKEYQEIAY

>member
-1 MLTII
+1 M
-6 YDEKVLFGKT
+6 
-16 AHSRKAGRYI
+16 
-26 TLKHIYKHIKKY
+26 KHIYRHIKKY
-38 LPLVA
+38 LPYVA
-43 LSIVFLAMQAVC
+43 LSIVFLAMQAIC

-66 VNVGIQDF
+66 VNVGIQDY
-74 AMQIATADN
+74 AMQIASADGVQ
-83 AAAELLKNQ
+83 AEALKDQ
-92 QMHYI
+92 QMKYI
-97 LTVGLKMLV
+97 LTVGVKMLL

-127 GMSRDLR
+127 GISRDLR

-149 SEFSTA
+149 SDFSTA
-155 SLITRTTNDVQQI
+155 SLITRTTNDVQQV

-179 FYAPIMGVGAVFMAV
+179 FYAPIMGIGAVLMAV

-204 VLTVVAVTV
+204 VLTVVCVTV
-213 LMTINFLLMSSK
+213 LMTINFLFMSSK

-255 QKHEE
+255 QKYEE
-260 EKFDDV
+260 DKFDNV
-266 NREYAATNLFINRV
+266 NREYADTNLFINRV

-326 IMQSFMMISMM
+326 IMASFMMISMI
-337 FVMLPRAK
+337 FIMLPRAK
-345 VSITRIAE
+345 VSITRISE
-353 VLSRKNAIVETENPV
+353 VLSKENTIVETENPV
-368 NADFDRCTLEFDNVS
+368 NADFEKCTVEFDDVS
-383 FKYPDGEEYA
+383 FRYPDGDEYA
-393 LENVSFISNPGE
+393 VENVSFVSRPGE

-420 IQLIPRLYEATEGEV
+420 IQLIPRLYEVTDGAV
-435 KINGINIKNFRLADL
+435 KINGVNIRDFRLTDL
-450 RELIGYVPQK
+450 RELIAYVPQK
-460 SQLFSGTIKSNLF
+460 SQLFSGTIRSNLEA
-473 VGDENATQQNIE
+473 GREGATQQDIE
-485 DATKIAQAYDF
+485 KAAKIAQAYDF
-496 IMEKDERFD
+496 IMDKDDKFD
-505 EPISQGGTNLS
+505 DPVSQGGTNLS

-521 RMAIARALVK
+521 RIAIARALVK
-531 NAPIYIFD
+531 NAPICIFD

-559 NLSEANIIIVGQRV
+559 NLSAANIIIVGQRV

-586 EGRIVGQGTHSQ
+586 EGKVVGQGTHKE
-598 LLESCTEYREIAY
+598 LIETCKEYQEIAY

>member
-1 MLTII
+1 M
-6 YDEKVLFGKT
+6 
-16 AHSRKAGRYI
+16 
-26 TLKHIYKHIKKY
+26 KHIYKHIRKY

-43 LSIVFLAMQAVC
+43 LSIVFLAMQAIC

-66 VNVGIQDF
+66 VNVGIQDY
-74 AMQIATADN
+74 AMQIAAADKK
-83 AAAELLKNQ
+83 AAEILKDQ
-92 QMHYI
+92 QMQYI
-97 LTVGLKMLV
+97 LTVGLKMLL
-106 VALLTVA
+106 VAVATVA

-155 SLITRTTNDVQQI
+155 SLITRTTNDVQQV

-234 RLNLTARESL
+234 RLNLAARESL

-260 EKFDDV
+260 EKFDGV
-266 NREYAATNLFINRV
+266 NREYADTNLFINRV

-337 FVMLPRAK
+337 FIMIPRAK
-345 VSITRIAE
+345 VSITRISE
-353 VLSRKNAIVETENPV
+353 VLSRENVIVETDNP
-368 NADFDRCTLEFDNVS
+368 AKAGFDRCTLEFDNVS
-383 FKYPDGEEYA
+383 FRYPDGEEYA
-393 LENVSFISNPGE
+393 LENISFKANPGE

-420 IQLIPRLYEATEGEV
+420 IQLIPRLYEVTEGAV
-435 KINGINIKNFRLADL
+435 KINGVNVKDFRLTDL

-460 SQLFSGTIKSNLF
+460 SQLFSGTIKSNLL
-473 VGDENATQQNIE
+473 VGDENATQQDIE
-485 DATKIAQAYDF
+485 RAARIAQAYDF
-496 IMEKDERFD
+496 IMEKDGQFD
-505 EPISQGGTNLS
+505 EPVSQGGTNLS

-531 NAPIYIFD
+531 NAPVCIFD

-544 LDFKTDANLRKALRE
+544 LDFKTDANLRRALRE

-586 EGRIVGQGTHSQ
+586 DGRIVGQGTHAE
-598 LLESCTEYREIAY
+598 LLESCTAYQEIAY

>member
-1 MLTII
+1 M
-6 YDEKVLFGKT
+6 
-16 AHSRKAGRYI
+16 
-26 TLKHIYKHIKKY
+26 KHIYRHIKKY
-38 LPLVA
+38 LPYVA
-43 LSIVFLAMQAVC
+43 LSVVFLAMQAIC

-66 VNVGIQDF
+66 VNIGIQDY
-74 AMQIATADN
+74 AMQIASSDSVQ
-83 AAAELLKNQ
+83 AEILKDQ
-92 QMHYI
+92 QMKYI
-97 LTVGLKMLV
+97 LTVGVKMLL

-127 GMSRDLR
+127 GISRDLR

-149 SEFSTA
+149 SDFSTA
-155 SLITRTTNDVQQI
+155 SLITRTTNDVQQV

-179 FYAPIMGVGAVFMAV
+179 FYAPIMGVGAVLMAV

-204 VLTVVAVTV
+204 VLTVVCVTV
-213 LMTINFLLMSSK
+213 LMTINFLFMSSK
-225 FKVLQSIVD
+225 FKVLQGIVD

-255 QKHEE
+255 QKYEE
-260 EKFDDV
+260 DKFDSV
-266 NREYAATNLFINRV
+266 NREYADTNLFINRV
-280 MSVIMPTLTLLQN
+280 MSVIMPTLVLLQN

-326 IMQSFMMISMM
+326 IMSSFMMISMI
-337 FVMLPRAK
+337 FIMLPRAK
-345 VSITRIAE
+345 VSITRISE
-353 VLSRKNAIVETENPV
+353 VLSKENTIVETENPAEANFEECIV
-368 NADFDRCTLEFDNVS
+368 EFDDVS
-383 FKYPDGEEYA
+383 FRYPDGDEYA
-393 LENVSFISNPGE
+393 VENVSFVSRPGE

-420 IQLIPRLYEATEGEV
+420 IQLIPRLYEVTDGAV
-435 KINGINIKNFRLADL
+435 KINGVNIRDFRLTDL
-450 RELIGYVPQK
+450 RDLIAYVPQK
-460 SQLFSGTIKSNLF
+460 SQLFSGTIKSNLEA
-473 VGDENATQQNIE
+473 GREDATQQDIE
-485 DATKIAQAYDF
+485 KAAKIAQAYDF
-496 IMEKDERFD
+496 IMEKDDKFD
-505 EPISQGGTNLS
+505 DPVSQGGTNLS

-521 RMAIARALVK
+521 RIAIARALVK
-531 NAPIYIFD
+531 NAPICIFD

-559 NLSEANIIIVGQRV
+559 NLSAANIIIVGQRV

-586 EGRIVGQGTHSQ
+586 EGKVVGQGTHKE
-598 LLESCTEYREIAY
+598 LIETCKEYQEIAY

>member
-1 MLTII
+1 M
-6 YDEKVLFGKT
+6 
-16 AHSRKAGRYI
+16 
-26 TLKHIYKHIKKY
+26 KHIYRHIKKY
-38 LPLVA
+38 LPYVA
-43 LSIVFLAMQAVC
+43 LSVVFLAMQAIC

-66 VNVGIQDF
+66 VNVGIQDY
-74 AMQIATADN
+74 AMQIASADGVQ
-83 AAAELLKNQ
+83 AEALKDQ
-92 QMHYI
+92 QMKYI
-97 LTVGLKMLV
+97 LTVGVKMLL

-127 GMSRDLR
+127 GISRDLR

-149 SEFSTA
+149 SDFSTA
-155 SLITRTTNDVQQI
+155 SLITRTTNDVQQV

-179 FYAPIMGVGAVFMAV
+179 FYAPIMGVGAVLMAV

-204 VLTVVAVTV
+204 VLTVVCVTV
-213 LMTINFLLMSSK
+213 LMTINFLFMSSK
-225 FKVLQSIVD
+225 FKVLQGIVD

-255 QKHEE
+255 QKYEE
-260 EKFDDV
+260 DKFDSV
-266 NREYAATNLFINRV
+266 NREYADTNLFINRV
-280 MSVIMPTLTLLQN
+280 MSVIMPTLVLLQN

-326 IMQSFMMISMM
+326 IMSSFMMISMI
-337 FVMLPRAK
+337 FIMLPRAK
-345 VSITRIAE
+345 VSITRISE
-353 VLSRKNAIVETENPV
+353 VLSKENTIVETENPAEANFEECIV
-368 NADFDRCTLEFDNVS
+368 EFDDVS
-383 FKYPDGEEYA
+383 FRYPDGDEYA
-393 LENVSFISNPGE
+393 VENVSFVSRPGE

-420 IQLIPRLYEATEGEV
+420 IQLIPRLYEVTDGAV
-435 KINGINIKNFRLADL
+435 KINGVNIRDFRLTDL
-450 RELIGYVPQK
+450 RDLIAYVPQK
-460 SQLFSGTIKSNLF
+460 SQLFSGTIKSNLEA
-473 VGDENATQQNIE
+473 GREDATQQDIE
-485 DATKIAQAYDF
+485 KAAKIAQAYDF
-496 IMEKDERFD
+496 IMEKDDKFD
-505 EPISQGGTNLS
+505 DPVSQGGTNLS

-521 RMAIARALVK
+521 RIAIARALVK
-531 NAPIYIFD
+531 NAPVCIFD

-559 NLSEANIIIVGQRV
+559 NLSAANIIIVGQRV

-586 EGRIVGQGTHSQ
+586 EGKVVGQGTHKE
-598 LLESCTEYREIAY
+598 LIETCKEYQEIAY

>member
-1 MLTII
+1 
-6 YDEKVLFGKT
+6 
-16 AHSRKAGRYI
+16 
-26 TLKHIYKHIKKY
+26 
-38 LPLVA
+38 
-43 LSIVFLAMQAVC
+43 
-55 NLMMPNLMSDI
+55 MMPNLMSDI
-66 VNVGIQDF
+66 VNVGIQDY
-74 AMQIATADN
+74 AMQIASADGVQ
-83 AAAELLKNQ
+83 AEALKDQ
-92 QMHYI
+92 QMKYI
-97 LTVGLKMLV
+97 LTVGVKMLL

-127 GMSRDLR
+127 GISRDLR

-149 SEFSTA
+149 SDFSTA
-155 SLITRTTNDVQQI
+155 SLITRTTNDVQQV

-179 FYAPIMGVGAVFMAV
+179 FYAPIMGIGAVLMAV

-204 VLTVVAVTV
+204 VLTVVCVTV
-213 LMTINFLLMSSK
+213 LMTINFLFMSSK
-225 FKVLQSIVD
+225 FKVLQGIVD

-255 QKHEE
+255 QKYEE
-260 EKFDDV
+260 DKFDSV
-266 NREYAATNLFINRV
+266 NREYADTNLFINRV

-326 IMQSFMMISMM
+326 IMASFMMISMI
-337 FVMLPRAK
+337 FIMLPRAK
-345 VSITRIAE
+345 VSITRISE
-353 VLSRKNAIVETENPV
+353 VLSKENTIVETENPV
-368 NADFDRCTLEFDNVS
+368 EANFEECTVEFDDVS
-383 FKYPDGEEYA
+383 FRYPDGDEYA
-393 LENVSFISNPGE
+393 VENVSFVSRPGE

-420 IQLIPRLYEATEGEV
+420 IQLIPRLYEVTDGAV
-435 KINGINIKNFRLADL
+435 KINGVNIRDFRLTDL
-450 RELIGYVPQK
+450 RELIAYVPQK
-460 SQLFSGTIKSNLF
+460 SQLFSGTIRSNLEA
-473 VGDENATQQNIE
+473 GREGATQQDIE
-485 DATKIAQAYDF
+485 KAAKIAQAYDF
-496 IMEKDERFD
+496 IMEKDDKFD
-505 EPISQGGTNLS
+505 DPVSQGGTNLS

-521 RMAIARALVK
+521 RIAIARALVK
-531 NAPIYIFD
+531 NAPVCIFD

-559 NLSEANIIIVGQRV
+559 NLSDANIIIVGQRV

-586 EGRIVGQGTHSQ
+586 EGKVVGQGTHKE
-598 LLESCTEYREIAY
+598 LIETCKEYQEIAY

>member
-1 MLTII
+1 M
-6 YDEKVLFGKT
+6 
-16 AHSRKAGRYI
+16 
-26 TLKHIYKHIKKY
+26 KHIYRHIKKY
-38 LPLVA
+38 LPYVA
-43 LSIVFLAMQAVC
+43 LSIVFLAMQAIC

-66 VNVGIQDF
+66 VNVGIQDY
-74 AMQIATADN
+74 AMQIASADGVQ
-83 AAAELLKNQ
+83 AEALKDQ
-92 QMHYI
+92 QMKYI
-97 LTVGLKMLV
+97 LTVGVKMLL

-127 GMSRDLR
+127 GISRDLR

-155 SLITRTTNDVQQI
+155 SLITRTTNDVQQV

-179 FYAPIMGVGAVFMAV
+179 FYAPIMGVGAVLMAV

-204 VLTVVAVTV
+204 VLTVVCVTV
-213 LMTINFLLMSSK
+213 LMTINFLFMSSK

-255 QKHEE
+255 QKYEE
-260 EKFDDV
+260 DKFDSV
-266 NREYAATNLFINRV
+266 NREYADTNLFINRV

-326 IMQSFMMISMM
+326 IMASFMMISMI
-337 FVMLPRAK
+337 FIMLPRAK
-345 VSITRIAE
+345 VSITRISE
-353 VLSRKNAIVETENPV
+353 VLSKENTIVETENPV
-368 NADFDRCTLEFDNVS
+368 EANFEECTVEFDDVS
-383 FKYPDGEEYA
+383 FRYPDGDEYA
-393 LENVSFISNPGE
+393 VENVSFVSRPGE

-420 IQLIPRLYEATEGEV
+420 IQLIPRLYEVTDGAV
-435 KINGINIKNFRLADL
+435 KINGVNIRDFRLTDL
-450 RELIGYVPQK
+450 RELIAYVPQK
-460 SQLFSGTIKSNLF
+460 SQLFSGTIRSNLEA
-473 VGDENATQQNIE
+473 GREGATQQDIE
-485 DATKIAQAYDF
+485 KAAKIAQAYDF
-496 IMEKDERFD
+496 IMEKDDKFD
-505 EPISQGGTNLS
+505 DPVSQGGTNLS

-521 RMAIARALVK
+521 RIAIARALVK
-531 NAPIYIFD
+531 NAPVCIFD

-559 NLSEANIIIVGQRV
+559 NLSDANIIIVGQRV

-586 EGRIVGQGTHSQ
+586 EGKVVGQGTHKE
-598 LLESCTEYREIAY
+598 LIETCKEYQEIAY

>member
-1 MLTII
+1 M
-6 YDEKVLFGKT
+6 
-16 AHSRKAGRYI
+16 
-26 TLKHIYKHIKKY
+26 KHIYTHIKKY

-43 LSIVFLAMQAVC
+43 LSIVFLAMQAIC

-66 VNVGIQDF
+66 VNVGIQDY
-74 AMQIATADN
+74 AMQISSANGTQ
-83 AAAELLKNQ
+83 AEVLKNQ
-92 QMHYI
+92 QMQYI
-97 LTVGLKMLV
+97 LTVGLKMLF
-106 VALLTVA
+106 VAILTVA

-127 GMSRDLR
+127 GMSKDLR

-179 FYAPIMGVGAVFMAV
+179 FYAPIMGIGAVFMAV

-204 VLTVVAVTV
+204 VLTVIAVTV

-234 RLNLTARESL
+234 RLNLAARESL

-255 QKHEE
+255 QQHEE
-260 EKFDDV
+260 EKFDSV
-266 NREYAATNLFINRV
+266 NREYADTNLFINRV
-280 MSVIMPTLTLLQN
+280 MAVIMPTLTLLQN
-293 LIPVLIIVVCAD
+293 LIPVLIIVICAD

-326 IMQSFMMISMM
+326 IIQSFMMISMM

-345 VSITRIAE
+345 VSINRVAE
-353 VLSRKNAIVETENPV
+353 VLNKENSIVETENPV
-368 NADFDRCTLEFDNVS
+368 EAGFDKCTVEFDNVS
-383 FKYPDGEEYA
+383 FRYPDGDEYA
-393 LENVSFISNPGE
+393 LENVSFKSNPGE

-420 IQLIPRLYEATEGEV
+420 IQLIPRLYEVTDGAV
-435 KINGINIKNFRLADL
+435 RINGTDVRDFRLTDL
-450 RELIGYVPQK
+450 RDLIAYVPQK
-460 SQLFSGTIKSNLF
+460 SQLFSGTIQSNLF
-473 VGDENATQQNIE
+473 VGREGATQQDIE
-485 DATKIAQAYDF
+485 EAAKIAQAYDF
-496 IMEKDERFD
+496 IMEKDEQFN
-505 EPISQGGTNLS
+505 EPVSQGGTNLS

-531 NAPIYIFD
+531 NAPICIFD

-586 EGRIVGQGTHSQ
+586 EGRVVGQGTHAE
-598 LLESCTEYREIAY
+598 LLESCTAYQEIAY

>member
-1 MLTII
+1 M
-6 YDEKVLFGKT
+6 
-16 AHSRKAGRYI
+16 
-26 TLKHIYKHIKKY
+26 KHIYRHIKKY
-38 LPLVA
+38 LPYVA
-43 LSIVFLAMQAVC
+43 LSVVFLAMQAIC

-66 VNVGIQDF
+66 VNIGIQDY
-74 AMQIATADN
+74 AMQIASSDSVQ
-83 AAAELLKNQ
+83 AEILKDQ
-92 QMHYI
+92 QMKYI
-97 LTVGLKMLV
+97 LTVGVKMLL

-127 GMSRDLR
+127 GISRDLR

-149 SEFSTA
+149 SDFSTA
-155 SLITRTTNDVQQI
+155 SLITRTTNDVQQV

-179 FYAPIMGVGAVFMAV
+179 FYAPIMGVGAVLMAV

-204 VLTVVAVTV
+204 VLTVVCVTV
-213 LMTINFLLMSSK
+213 LMTINFLFMSSK
-225 FKVLQSIVD
+225 FKVLQGIVD

-255 QKHEE
+255 QKYEE
-260 EKFDDV
+260 DKFDSV
-266 NREYAATNLFINRV
+266 NREYADTNLFINRV
-280 MSVIMPTLTLLQN
+280 MSVIMPTLALLQN

-326 IMQSFMMISMM
+326 IMSSFMMISMI
-337 FVMLPRAK
+337 FIMLPRAK
-345 VSITRIAE
+345 VSITRISE
-353 VLSRKNAIVETENPV
+353 VLSKENTIVETENPAEA
-368 NADFDRCTLEFDNVS
+368 NFEECTVEFDDVS
-383 FKYPDGEEYA
+383 FRYPDGDEYA
-393 LENVSFISNPGE
+393 VENVSFVSRPGE

-420 IQLIPRLYEATEGEV
+420 IQLIPRLYEVTDGAV
-435 KINGINIKNFRLADL
+435 KINGVNIRDFRLTDL
-450 RELIGYVPQK
+450 RDLIAYVPQK
-460 SQLFSGTIKSNLF
+460 SQLFSGTIKSNLYA
-473 VGDENATQQNIE
+473 GREDATQQDIE
-485 DATKIAQAYDF
+485 KAAKIAQAYDF
-496 IMEKDERFD
+496 IMEKDDKFD
-505 EPISQGGTNLS
+505 DPVSQGGTNLS

-521 RMAIARALVK
+521 RIAIARALVK
-531 NAPIYIFD
+531 NAPICIFD

-559 NLSEANIIIVGQRV
+559 NLSAANIIIVGQRV

-586 EGRIVGQGTHSQ
+586 EGKVVGQGTHKE
-598 LLESCTEYREIAY
+598 LIETCKEYQEIAY

>member
-1 MLTII
+1 M
-6 YDEKVLFGKT
+6 
-16 AHSRKAGRYI
+16 
-26 TLKHIYKHIKKY
+26 KHIYRHIKKY
-38 LPLVA
+38 LPYVA
-43 LSIVFLAMQAVC
+43 LSVVFLAMQAIC

-66 VNVGIQDF
+66 VNIGIQDY
-74 AMQIATADN
+74 AMQIASSDSVQ
-83 AAAELLKNQ
+83 AEILKDQ
-92 QMHYI
+92 QMKYI
-97 LTVGLKMLV
+97 LTVGVKMLL

-127 GMSRDLR
+127 GISRDLR

-149 SEFSTA
+149 SDFSTA
-155 SLITRTTNDVQQI
+155 SLITRTTNDVQQV

-179 FYAPIMGVGAVFMAV
+179 FYAPIMGVGAVLMAV

-204 VLTVVAVTV
+204 VLTVVCVTV
-213 LMTINFLLMSSK
+213 LMTINFLFMSSK
-225 FKVLQSIVD
+225 FKVLQGIVD

-255 QKHEE
+255 QKYEE
-260 EKFDDV
+260 DKFDSV
-266 NREYAATNLFINRV
+266 NREYADTNLFINRV
-280 MSVIMPTLTLLQN
+280 MSVIMPTLALLQN

-326 IMQSFMMISMM
+326 IMSSFMMISMI
-337 FVMLPRAK
+337 FIMLPRAK
-345 VSITRIAE
+345 VSITRISE
-353 VLSRKNAIVETENPV
+353 VLSKENTIVETENPAEA
-368 NADFDRCTLEFDNVS
+368 NFEECTVEFDDVS
-383 FKYPDGEEYA
+383 FRYPDGDEYA
-393 LENVSFISNPGE
+393 VENVSFVSRPGE

-420 IQLIPRLYEATEGEV
+420 IQLIPRLYEVTDGAV
-435 KINGINIKNFRLADL
+435 KINGVNIRDFRLTDL
-450 RELIGYVPQK
+450 RDLIAYVPQK
-460 SQLFSGTIKSNLF
+460 SQLFSGTIKSNLEA
-473 VGDENATQQNIE
+473 GREDATQQDIE
-485 DATKIAQAYDF
+485 KAAKIAQAYDF
-496 IMEKDERFD
+496 IMEKDDKFD
-505 EPISQGGTNLS
+505 DPVSQGGTNLS

-521 RMAIARALVK
+521 RIAIARALVK
-531 NAPIYIFD
+531 NAPICIFD

-559 NLSEANIIIVGQRV
+559 NLSAANIIIVGQRV

-586 EGRIVGQGTHSQ
+586 EGKVVGQGTHKE
-598 LLESCTEYREIAY
+598 LIETCKEYQEIAY

>member
-1 MLTII
+1 M
-6 YDEKVLFGKT
+6 
-16 AHSRKAGRYI
+16 
-26 TLKHIYKHIKKY
+26 KHIYRHIKKY
-38 LPLVA
+38 LPYVA
-43 LSIVFLAMQAVC
+43 LSIVFLAMQAIC

-66 VNVGIQDF
+66 VNVGIQDY
-74 AMQIATADN
+74 AMQIASADGVQ
-83 AAAELLKNQ
+83 AEALKDQ
-92 QMHYI
+92 QMKYI
-97 LTVGLKMLV
+97 LTVGVKMLL

-127 GMSRDLR
+127 GISRDLR

-149 SEFSTA
+149 SDFSTA
-155 SLITRTTNDVQQI
+155 SLITRTTNDVQQV

-179 FYAPIMGVGAVFMAV
+179 FYAPIMGIGAVFMAV

-204 VLTVVAVTV
+204 VLTVVCVTV
-213 LMTINFLLMSSK
+213 LMTINFLFMSSK

-255 QKHEE
+255 QKYEE
-260 EKFDDV
+260 DKFDSV
-266 NREYAATNLFINRV
+266 NREYADTNLFINRV

-326 IMQSFMMISMM
+326 IMASFMMISMI
-337 FVMLPRAK
+337 FIMLPRAK
-345 VSITRIAE
+345 VSITRISE
-353 VLSRKNAIVETENPV
+353 VLSKENTIVETENPAEA
-368 NADFDRCTLEFDNVS
+368 NFEECTVEFDDVS
-383 FKYPDGEEYA
+383 FRYPDGDEYA
-393 LENVSFISNPGE
+393 VENVSFVSRPGE

-420 IQLIPRLYEATEGEV
+420 IQLIPRLYEVTDGAV
-435 KINGINIKNFRLADL
+435 KINGVNIRDFRLTDL
-450 RELIGYVPQK
+450 RDLIAYVPQK
-460 SQLFSGTIKSNLF
+460 SQLFSGTIKSNLEA
-473 VGDENATQQNIE
+473 GREGATQQDIE
-485 DATKIAQAYDF
+485 KAAKIAQAYDF
-496 IMEKDERFD
+496 IMEKDDKFD
-505 EPISQGGTNLS
+505 DPVSQGGTNLS

-521 RMAIARALVK
+521 RIAIARALVK
-531 NAPIYIFD
+531 NAPVCIFD

-559 NLSEANIIIVGQRV
+559 NLSDANIIIVGQRV

-586 EGRIVGQGTHSQ
+586 EGKVVGQGTHKE
-598 LLESCTEYREIAY
+598 LIETCKEYQEIAY